1 MTGLNDIAH
10 TYACYLLPQPDVFT
24 LPSWDAGRG
33 YNPVSVYARM
43 NFSVDAMFVEVGA
56 PIAANYF
63 RAQNPNNTATA
74 LSKHAAIPSL
84 PTNDTIQLVPINSN
98 DLELGAAD
106 SNDAFTGVANIVV
119 PAHVL
124 ELFVGRHAWDPDP
137 ERQRQV
143 SKNRTDSRRSFD
155 AASIARDQ
163 HAAVERIHARASSI
177 AIGALARSRDVGDDS
192 RANPFTVAGPRELLR
207 KTSLPTLREQASSAT
222 LGSSSTQGSSV
233 AARSSWHTSKS
244 RKTHGKR
251 PDSDIYNAL
260 MTFPGELSG
269 DSILF
274 QKLSGYDLNR
284 ANKNRIFD
292 EKSPFDCSNYIIGD
306 SPFEDPAYVVP
317 NEKTESIYGTGI
329 GPLKSRMSIGLE
341 RRGTVLSRIR
351 RNSVLHA
358 TTEAITNVTDTAV
371 AGLADAAR
379 RTSLANLYEQDKTK
393 GQTFQRKEWAQTVF
407 EYTIYLI
414 LILFIYFV
422 LVGVPL
428 WKGAVWWL
436 YWVVGNVSTEYDE
449 GEVCRSRNMV
459 DHDWLGSLYA
469 YAPLFMLFEKEPP
482 MPRDLNAIDATK
494 TPGVHNTALLIPCY
508 KSTKIIGPTLVAAL
522 KIFPPDHI
530 YVIANGNSPTPL
542 DDTEEVC
549 GPYGV
554 NHIWCPVGGKIVA
567 QFVGFYAAKHF
578 ENVLL
583 IDDDCALPANFP
595 IVSDRMKGKIQCV
608 GYTIKS
614 VGPNSSRGTFC
625 QQAQDLE
632 YKNSGLQRQLAGVIG
647 SATFPHGAISLW
659 NTRFL
664 IQTFHTHPGFSVSE
678 DWFFGHVARELG
690 CRIIMCSAIFVETET
705 PTDVF
710 FAARGGSRGGFGEM
724 TVFKQRFY
732 RWNFFFVNGM
742 YYNLKYIV
750 ASWKLGFWEI
760 GAKLFIWQEV
770 YETLLCLLAPFMLLI
785 SLIVRPAFCGYL
797 TVGTFMLYY
806 VNVTIFNEIHLRL
819 RNERIAWMTLY
830 VYYAPYK
837 IALTCINI
845 VSCYWALYKYARYFA
860 KKHPKVIEDEKA
872 VEVVFRLEEDN
883 QHHSR
888 HGRRPTAAG

>member
-1 MTGLNDIAH
+1 MHAVLAVAEVDSNHSGELRSSILASLKAAGQGGMVGSSDRVHACVMSQEAVKYTVRSVTQAASCRLNTNMTVHCDHKTDWCCSPQRAR
-10 TYACYLLPQPDVFT
+10 TYMALLTRATSHRLQFT
-24 LPSWDAGRG
+24 
-33 YNPVSVYARM
+33 
-43 NFSVDAMFVEVGA
+43 
-56 PIAANYF
+56 
-63 RAQNPNNTATA
+63 
-74 LSKHAAIPSL
+74 AIPSL

-274 QKLSGYDLNR
+274 QKLCSYDLNR

-449 GEVCRSRNMV
+449 G
-459 DHDWLGSLYA
+459 GTSLS
-469 YAPLFMLFEKEPP
+469 
-482 MPRDLNAIDATK
+482 
-494 TPGVHNTALLIPCY
+494 TA
-508 KSTKIIGPTLVAAL
+508 
-522 KIFPPDHI
+522 
-530 YVIANGNSPTPL
+530 
-542 DDTEEVC
+542 
-549 GPYGV
+549 
-554 NHIWCPVGGKIVA
+554 
-567 QFVGFYAAKHF
+567 
-578 ENVLL
+578 
-583 IDDDCALPANFP
+583 
-595 IVSDRMKGKIQCV
+595 
-608 GYTIKS
+608 
-614 VGPNSSRGTFC
+614 
-625 QQAQDLE
+625 
-632 YKNSGLQRQLAGVIG
+632 
-647 SATFPHGAISLW
+647 
-659 NTRFL
+659 
-664 IQTFHTHPGFSVSE
+664 
-678 DWFFGHVARELG
+678 
-690 CRIIMCSAIFVETET
+690 
-705 PTDVF
+705 
-710 FAARGGSRGGFGEM
+710 
-724 TVFKQRFY
+724 
-732 RWNFFFVNGM
+732 GM
-742 YYNLKYIV
+742 
-750 ASWKLGFWEI
+750 
-760 GAKLFIWQEV
+760 
-770 YETLLCLLAPFMLLI
+770 
-785 SLIVRPAFCGYL
+785 
-797 TVGTFMLYY
+797 
-806 VNVTIFNEIHLRL
+806 
-819 RNERIAWMTLY
+819 
-830 VYYAPYK
+830 
-837 IALTCINI
+837 
-845 VSCYWALYKYARYFA
+845 
-860 KKHPKVIEDEKA
+860 
-872 VEVVFRLEEDN
+872 
-883 QHHSR
+883 
-888 HGRRPTAAG
+888 